1 MTETITLPKDEFD
14 VIVNKA
20 KLFEHYVE
28 TEELPRAELK
38 QIKKALEGPFLSKK
52 AFLKKHPELSQ

>member
-1 MTETITLPKDEFD
+1 METVTLPKDEFD

-28 TEELPRAELK
+28 TEELPTTELK
-38 QIKKALEGPFLSKK
+38 QIKKALKGPFLSKK
-52 AFLKKHPELSQ
+52 TFLKKHPELS